1 MACRRLIF
9 TSSDFLKACDSFDPL
24 TGCPDRR
31 PVFLALFF
39 GFVFGIKLGRRWPLL
54 NSRRFCR
61 FWPVRK
67 EKRGAFCVCLT
78 PCCWGVG
85 SFDGCLE
92 PKQPILSYAF
102 RFLCVPSLIRF
113 PPCHLAPLV
122 SGGLFLVQ
130 AEGDFSI
137 TSSVVFGS
145 ARDRTRHPPWQKNPA
160 RRSRVSAP
168 C

>member
-39 GFVFGIKLGRRWPLL
+39 WLCLRYKIGEAMAVIKFKTVLPVLAGQKRKAGGFLRLFDPLLLGRRRLCWL
-54 NSRRFCR
+54 SRAKAAHL
-61 FWPVRK
+61 V
-67 EKRGAFCVCLT
+67 
-78 PCCWGVG
+78 
-85 SFDGCLE
+85 
-92 PKQPILSYAF
+92 
-102 RFLCVPSLIRF
+102 LCVPCLIRF